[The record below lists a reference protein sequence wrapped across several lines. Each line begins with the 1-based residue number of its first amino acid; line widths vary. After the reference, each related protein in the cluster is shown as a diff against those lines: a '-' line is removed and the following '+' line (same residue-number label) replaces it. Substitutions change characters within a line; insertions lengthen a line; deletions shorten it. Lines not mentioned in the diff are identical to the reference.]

1 MCPDAAASLTPPLSR
16 VVTNAERETPGPS
29 YLPAETAQNSPAR
42 ASYEA
47 SDNRKEFRMRR
58 ITNGTIVIALLI
70 CAAASPASA
79 KVTSRVITVGQDFR
93 IAGQTVK
100 AGTYRF
106 AFDDAKNE
114 LTVAD
119 RKTREVIARAEAR
132 AEASKKGTF
141 PILLLEGESAP
152 LSFAGL
158 SFDGKRVI
166 KTSAAASL
174 DQ

>member
-1 MCPDAAASLTPPLSR
+1 
-16 VVTNAERETPGPS
+16 
-29 YLPAETAQNSPAR
+29 
-42 ASYEA
+42 
-47 SDNRKEFRMRR
+47 MRR

-70 CAAASPASA
+70 CAAASTASA

-93 IAGQTVK
+93 LAGQTVK

-106 AFDDAKNE
+106 AFDDEKNE

-119 RKTREVIARAEAR
+119 RKTKEVIARAEAR
-132 AEASKKGTF
+132 VEASKKGTF

-152 LSFAGL
+152 LTFAGL
-158 SFDGKRVI
+158 SFNGKQVI